1 LEIDNQVG
9 HLRGESA
16 YPVSCRRTCPSNP
29 RNMKRNFPELHILP
43 RGRCMRRQR
52 RCTRSSWGSSI
63 RRNPLTLRDR
73 AGKKVE
79 LVTRTVP
86 LGAHAF
92 LPILR
97 QQLGT
102 FRVSQVKDGS
112 LWPRKKIFEISPFHR
127 ARSESAGL
135 TLKTSGKR
143 LRRALTTSM
152 PNQASTSSCA
162 YFIRCSPCF

>member
-1 LEIDNQVG
+1 S
-9 HLRGESA
+9 ESH
-16 YPVSCRRTCPSNP
+16 RTP
-29 RNMKRNFPELHILP
+29 
-43 RGRCMRRQR
+43 RRQFPGKTYSNR
-52 RCTRSSWGSSI
+52 LPPR
-63 RRNPLTLRDR
+63 LRP
-73 AGKKVE
+73 
-79 LVTRTVP
+79 VP

-92 LPILR
+92 ILITNT
-97 QQLGT
+97 QAAAGNLQGL
-102 FRVSQVKDGS
+102 QVKDGS

-135 TLKTSGKR
+135 TLKISGKR